1 MNFLLED
8 MDENIDS
15 GYSQK
20 IFQHLK
26 IRLELIH
33 NIWRI
38 FLLKLIGIEIK
49 SNCKIGSNVLTNLG
63 FANQK
68 RGQIQINSRVEMSQ
82 GVILDC
88 WGGSIQIAENVFIG
102 PYSVIYG
109 HGGVKIGRDTL
120 IAMHTCILS
129 SNHTIPDRNTFIRSQ
144 PDIPL
149 PVTIGKDVW
158 LGARVTV
165 LGGVTIGDG
174 CIVGAGAVVTKDLPP
189 YSIAVGIPAQVIR
202 QRPEKISNHILNSDE
217 TFTISHYSHSQS

>member
-1 MNFLLED
+1 MANRFHSHIGRKIITATHNRLKPLL
-8 MDENIDS
+8 ILWRVF
-15 GYSQK
+15 
-20 IFQHLK
+20 ILK
-26 IRLELIH
+26 I
-33 NIWRI
+33 
-38 FLLKLIGIEIK
+38 IGIEI
-49 SNCKIGSNVLTNLG
+49 SSDCHVANNVVANLG

-68 RGQIQINSRVEMSQ
+68 QGEININSKVEIHQ
-82 GVILDC
+82 GVVLDC
-88 WGGSIQIAENVFIG
+88 WGGSIQIGQNVFIG

-129 SNHTIPDRNTFIRSQ
+129 SNHTIPDRNIPIRSQ

-189 YSIAVGIPAQVIR
+189 YSIAVGIPARVIR
-202 QRPEKISNHILNSDE
+202 QRPEKITSNRQKKDE
-217 TFTISHYSHSQS
+217 AFTISNYSHT